1 MRVKS
6 LLKSIRLP
14 RQCLRYALTMRSK
27 KLSLV
32 AGLFLMCSALAAQ
45 QAATAPVII
54 HVTDPGGAGVSH
66 VAMRLIP
73 APDASAKME
82 TDGKGQ
88 LALDLKPGGYA
99 VFARA
104 PGFKPGVAHIDVA
117 PIDAHAG
124 TAAQTFT
131 IALQLGATFSPQV
144 SPASSKDDL
153 VISAFPYHQPQA
165 FSPADLKAMPHI
177 TVTIHNS
184 HINADETYSGVQLAD
199 LLGKVGAPLGKELHG
214 EALGNYVV
222 AHGSDGY
229 EAVFALAEIDP
240 NFHPGEILVADTMD
254 GKPLDAHSGPL
265 KLVVTEDKRPAR
277 SVRNLTTIELK
288 TLQ

>member
-1 MRVKS
+1 MRV
-6 LLKSIRLP
+6 
-14 RQCLRYALTMRSK
+14 K

-45 QAATAPVII
+45 QAATAPVVTPVTIR
-54 HVTDPGGAGVSH
+54 VTDPSGAGVPH
-66 VAMRLIP
+66 VPVRVIP
-73 APDASAKME
+73 APDAATKME
-82 TDGKGQ
+82 TDAKGQ

-104 PGFKPGVAHIDVA
+104 AGFKPGVAHIDVA
-117 PIDAHAG
+117 PPDAHAA

-131 IALQLGATFSPQV
+131 IALPLGATFSPQV

-153 VISAFPYHQPQA
+153 VISAFPYHEPQA
-165 FSPADLKAMPHI
+165 FSPADLKTMPHI

-184 HINADETYSGVQLAD
+184 HTNADETYSGVRLAD

-222 AHGSDGY
+222 ARGSDGY

-240 NFHPGEILVADTMD
+240 SFHPGEILVADTMD

-288 TLQ
+288 SAQ